1 MADFLL
7 HGSRVRPWAVP
18 RSSSRLVA
26 LMQLPRF
33 WIQRADQR
41 RQLLEL
47 DERQMRDVGLD
58 PVMVRSE
65 ALKPFWCD

>member
-1 MADFLL
+1 MADFLV
-7 HGSRVRPWAVP
+7 HRSRVQPWPIPRP
-18 RSSSRLVA
+18 SSRLVA

-33 WIQRADQR
+33 WIERAGR
-41 RQLLEL
+41 RRELLEL

-58 PVMVRSE
+58 SAMVRSE

>member
-1 MADFLL
+1 MADFLV
-7 HGSRVRPWAVP
+7 HPSRLQPWPIP

-33 WIQRADQR
+33 WIERAGQR
-41 RQLLEL
+41 RALLDL

-65 ALKPFWCD
+65 GLKPFWCD

>member
-1 MADFLL
+1 MAEFLV
-7 HGSRVRPWAVP
+7 HPWSAPRP
-18 RSSSRLVA
+18 SSRLVA

-33 WIQRADQR
+33 WIERASQR
-41 RQLLEL
+41 RDLMEL

>member
-1 MADFLL
+1 
-7 HGSRVRPWAVP
+7 
-18 RSSSRLVA
+18 
-26 LMQLPRF
+26 MQLPRF
-33 WIQRADQR
+33 WIARAGQR
-41 RQLLEL
+41 RDLLQL